1 MYVVTRGSP
10 SGSSPPASAFAFG
23 VCVNNPVNG
32 FCMLETLFAIV
43 ENGFGNFESGFD
55 VGRYVN
61 GLLII
66 VVSVV
71 GSVSVSVEDDLS
83 PRPYRKYANAAI
95 EKAIIASK
103 MYSPVMELL
112 LDSFT
117 EPELFVGGPEDV
129 DLPTHRYAPG
139 SPVVVVVEGSHTV
152 LLFFIVLNSFL

>member
-1 MYVVTRGSP
+1 
-10 SGSSPPASAFAFG
+10 
-23 VCVNNPVNG
+23 
-32 FCMLETLFAIV
+32 MLETLFAIV
-43 ENGFGNFESGFD
+43 ENGFGIFENGFD

-71 GSVSVSVEDDLS
+71 GSVPVLVVEDDLS

-103 MYSPVMELL
+103 IYSPVMELL

-117 EPELFVGGPEDV
+117 EPELFVGVPEDV

-139 SPVVVVVEGSHTV
+139 SPVVDVVEGSHTV